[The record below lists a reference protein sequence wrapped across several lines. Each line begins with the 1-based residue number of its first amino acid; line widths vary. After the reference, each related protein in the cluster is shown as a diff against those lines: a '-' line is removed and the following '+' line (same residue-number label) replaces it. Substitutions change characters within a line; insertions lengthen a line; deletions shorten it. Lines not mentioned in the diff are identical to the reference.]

1 MTKAP
6 RLYDNQR
13 WRKVRRMHLAE
24 HPMCVMCERQGRV
37 TAATVVDHIVPHEG
51 NADLF
56 WDMSNWQSLCYACH
70 NSIKKQQELYG
81 YSQAAGTDGL
91 PLDANH
97 PWNTR
102 REKGHGKKTDQ
113 EAKAR
118 LS

>member
-56 WDMSNWQSLCYACH
+56 WDMDNWQSLCATCH
-70 NSIKKQQELYG
+70 SGIKRQQEHHG
-81 YSQAAGTDGL
+81 YSQAADINGL
-91 PLDANH
+91 PMDSGH
-97 PWNTR
+97 PWA
-102 REKGHGKKTDQ
+102 REGS
-113 EAKAR
+113 R
-118 LS
+118 